1 MGKTHPANS
10 QEANGPKQTTALVA
24 AAIALILALL
34 VLTLTYKL
42 MGVEDG
48 IAIIA
53 ILLIPLLVYGVESG
67 KITEI
72 TVPGG
77 WAAKVVQTTS
87 KTISASNLIA
97 SDASI
102 ALSSADTD
110 TLGKQSRSAME
121 EELIEKLGKGIEPRA
136 LTMQLKTAYDPN
148 DLASIMEKL
157 HKLPKFKFAV
167 IVDDDNQVVAYTPP
181 QFLISETLISSAQDS
196 NSETLSKLIDAIAS
210 DDKGQVK
217 QIPVMR
223 TDVVYA
229 NSTNAE
235 ALSSMESLNQDAIVV
250 VDHERR
256 YIGVIERQGILS
268 HIIAELSKVRDG
280 GKQSALP

>member
-1 MGKTHPANS
+1 
-10 QEANGPKQTTALVA
+10 
-24 AAIALILALL
+24 LILALL